1 MAMTHDELPPLSAID
16 RKDKLLLWFATEV
29 LEQGKWDLDEFYELL
44 ESHFAL
50 VSTWRKLQNR
60 SAMGS
65 LPLNYQPTETR
76 TIERF

>member
-1 MAMTHDELPPLSAID
+1 MTHDELPPLSAID
-16 RKDKLLLWFATEV
+16 RKDKLLLWLATEV
-29 LEQGKWDLDEFYELL
+29 FEQGKWDLDEIYELL

-65 LPLNYQPTETR
+65 FPLNYQPTETR
-76 TIERF
+76 MIERF

>member
-1 MAMTHDELPPLSAID
+1 MTHDELPPLSAID
-16 RKDKLLLWFATEV
+16 RKDKLLLWLATEV
-29 LEQGKWDLDEFYELL
+29 FEQGKWDLNEIYELL

>member
-1 MAMTHDELPPLSAID
+1 MTHNELPPFSAID
-16 RKDKLLLWFATEV
+16 RKDKMILWLATEV
-29 LEQGKWDLDEFYELL
+29 LEQGKWDLDSFYELL

>member
-1 MAMTHDELPPLSAID
+1 MTHNELPPLSAID
-16 RKDKLLLWFATEV
+16 RKDKLLLWLATEV
-29 LEQGKWDLDEFYELL
+29 LEQGKWDLDEIYELL

>member
-1 MAMTHDELPPLSAID
+1 MTHDELPPLSAID
-16 RKDKLLLWFATEV
+16 RKDKLILWLATEV
-29 LEQGKWDLDEFYELL
+29 LEQGKWDLAEFYELL

-65 LPLNYQPTETR
+65 LPLNYQPTQTR

>member
-1 MAMTHDELPPLSAID
+1 MTHNELPPLSAID
-16 RKDKLLLWFATEV
+16 RKDKLLLWLATEV
-29 LEQGKWDLDEFYELL
+29 LEQGKWDLDKFYELL

-65 LPLNYQPTETR
+65 LPLNYQATETR

>member
-1 MAMTHDELPPLSAID
+1 MTHDELPPLSAID
-16 RKDKLLLWFATEV
+16 RKDKLLLWLATEV
-29 LEQGKWDLDEFYELL
+29 LEQGKWDLDEIYELL

-60 SAMGS
+60 SAMRS
-65 LPLNYQPTETR
+65 FPLNYQPTETR

>member
-1 MAMTHDELPPLSAID
+1 MTHDELPPLSAID
-16 RKDKLLLWFATEV
+16 RKDKMILWLATEV
-29 LEQGKWDLDEFYELL
+29 LEQGVWDYEEFYELL

-50 VSTWRKLQNR
+50 VSTWRQLQNR

>member
-1 MAMTHDELPPLSAID
+1 MTHGELPPLSAID
-16 RKDKLLLWFATEV
+16 RKDKLLLWLATEV
-29 LEQGKWDLDEFYELL
+29 LEQGKWDLDEIYELL

-65 LPLNYQPTETR
+65 LPLNYQPTQTR

>member
-1 MAMTHDELPPLSAID
+1 MTHDELPPLSAID
-16 RKDKLLLWFATEV
+16 RKDKLLLWLATEV
-29 LEQGKWDLDEFYELL
+29 LEQGKWNLDEIYELL